1 MWTYGMCEL
10 WENQAIGWI
19 ESNVILTGKNPILL
33 RDMQRVIIKDQHRFR
48 IAMGPRQLGMT
59 TTMICEAVYRLVTVP
74 GTRIIYASCP
84 TANVSYVY
92 DVFMRILRG
101 FDMFDRGNAN
111 AIIRMNNGSR
121 ISFTVTDI
129 AGREYRSKGSRICG
143 MSCDHLYIDNASYVT
158 DDCID
163 ALMPFIIANPPS
175 TVILGST
182 GEIHNMHYSEWRQ
195 IVTDDKVRYMDFTEG
210 VMPFGGG

>member
-10 WENQAIGWI
+10 GENQAIRWI

-48 IAMGPRQLGMT
+48 VVIGPRQLGMT
-59 TTMICEAVYRLVTVP
+59 TTMICEATYKLVTVP

-84 TANVSYVY
+84 TTNVSHTY

-111 AIIRMNNGSR
+111 ATIQMNNGSR
-121 ISFTVTDI
+121 ISFLT
-129 AGREYRSKGSRICG
+129 AGIVGNGTKGVSICG
-143 MSCDHLYIDNASYVT
+143 RSCDHLYIDNASYVT
-158 DDCID
+158 DSCIE
-163 ALMPFIIANPPS
+163 ATVTTIIANRNG
-175 TVILGST
+175 TMLMGST
-182 GEIHNMHYSEWRQ
+182 GEIKNGCYADWSKKN
-195 IVTDDKVRYMDFTEG
+195 TDNEFRYMGFTEG
-210 VMPFGGG
+210 VTMYQ